1 MFLRISILISAFI
14 LAQNLPVFS
23 MQALEVKPQ
32 DIYQAA
38 YCSEL
43 NRLAKYPNVQSTLLD
58 QRSHVGRLTIGYS
71 QKSQHDNSI
80 SDFAYRLITGG
91 DNLDFVEIGIN
102 DAKREYLNST
112 SAQTK
117 QKLIN
122 SIQVCADKLAEI
134 IQSYEW
140 MPCGY
145 GRNRYN
151 GSVEIKSY
159 LQRLEIFIEPVVDT
173 ESALVLKWLLE

>member
-1 MFLRISILISAFI
+1 MLLRISILISAFI

-38 YCSEL
+38 YCSAL
-43 NRLAKYPNVQSTLLD
+43 NRLAEYPKVQTPMLNQRGHKYGLTIEYS
-58 QRSHVGRLTIGYS
+58 QRSKHE
-71 QKSQHDNSI
+71 NPI

-102 DAKREYLNST
+102 DAKREYLNFT

-117 QKLIN
+117 QKLSE
-122 SIQVCADKLAEI
+122 SIQFCADKLAEI

-145 GRNRYN
+145 GRNRYS
-151 GSVEIKSY
+151 GSVEIKPY
-159 LQRLEIFIEPVVDT
+159 LQRLEIFIEPIDDT
-173 ESALVLKWLLE
+173 ESALVLKWGLE